1 MLTTSD
7 NGIAL
12 IKRFEGYRSSPY
24 ICPAGV
30 PTIGYGTIIYPDGRK
45 VSRSDAD
52 IKESQATAYLRSDV
66 SRFES
71 HVKKMVTSEI
81 NQHQFDALVSFA
93 YNLGTGALKR
103 STLLKKVNADPNDP
117 SIKDEFLRWVNAGG
131 KKLKGLV
138 LRREAEAQLYST

>member
-30 PTIGYGTIIYPDGRK
+30 PTIGYGTTIYPDGRK
-45 VSRSDAD
+45 VSTNDAD
-52 IKESQATAYLRSDV
+52 IKESEATSYLKHDVAAFESDV
-66 SRFES
+66 NKL
-71 HVKKMVTSEI
+71 VKSDI
-81 NQHQFDALVSFA
+81 NQSQFDALVSFA
-93 YNLGTGALKR
+93 YNLGAGALKR

-138 LRREAEAQLYST
+138 LRRDAEAQLYLT